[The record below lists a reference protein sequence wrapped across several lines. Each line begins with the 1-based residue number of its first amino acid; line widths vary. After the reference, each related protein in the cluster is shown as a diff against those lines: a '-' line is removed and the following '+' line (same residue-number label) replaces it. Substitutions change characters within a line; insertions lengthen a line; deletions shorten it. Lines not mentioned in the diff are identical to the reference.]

1 MLSSTDALRR
11 ELARV
16 LPDRP
21 FAVAL
26 WDGTTL
32 PSTVSDAPTFT
43 VSSPRALAHV
53 LRSPGELGI
62 GRAYVAGMLDVD
74 DVDAAIEIV
83 TRWEPPPLSI
93 ADRLRLMLAGLRATG
108 LVLPPPIPSIEK
120 RQKGVLHS
128 LARDRSAVAYHY
140 NAGNAFFALF
150 LDESMTYS
158 CAVFKYGATTLEEAQ
173 EAKLELISTKLALKP
188 GDRLLDVGC
197 GWGAM
202 AIHAA
207 RHHGATVVGIT
218 LAVEQAKLARER
230 VAAAGLSDQ
239 IEIRVADY
247 REMAGEQFDAISSI
261 GMVEHVGD
269 AQIDVYAAK
278 LFELLRPGGKLLNHG
293 IAQLEH
299 GDDGEAGP
307 FSERYVFPDGDPLH
321 LSRIQL
327 AMERAGLETEHVEGF
342 FDDYAKTLTFWTANF
357 DARYHEAIA
366 LVGAERARVWR
377 VYLRAAR
384 HGFETGFE
392 AVYQVLC
399 QRPEA

>member
-1 MLSSTDALRR
+1 MLSRTDALRR
-11 ELARV
+11 ELIRA
-16 LPDRP
+16 LPERP
-21 FAVAL
+21 FAIVL
-26 WDGTTL
+26 WDGTSVPAT
-32 PSTVSDAPTFT
+32 SDGAPTFT
-43 VSSPRALAHV
+43 ISSRRAVAHV

-74 DVDAAIEIV
+74 DVDEAIEIV
-83 TRWEPPPLSI
+83 TRWKPPSI
-93 ADRLRLMLAGLRATG
+93 SLVDRLRLSAAALRAAGL
-108 LVLPPPIPSIEK
+108 VVPPPVPSIEK

-150 LDESMTYS
+150 LDASMTYS
-158 CAVFKYGATTLEEAQ
+158 CAVFAKGATTLEEAQ
-173 EAKLELISTKLALKP
+173 ETKLELIATKLGLKA

-197 GWGAM
+197 GWGSM

-207 RHHGATVVGIT
+207 RHHGAKVVGIT
-218 LAVEQAKLARER
+218 LAVEQAKLAREL
-230 VAAAGLSDQ
+230 VAQAGLSDQ
-239 IEIRVADY
+239 IEIRIADY
-247 REMAGEQFDAISSI
+247 RELAGEQFDAISSI

-269 AQIDVYAAK
+269 AQIDVYMAK

-293 IAQLEH
+293 IAKLAF
-299 GDDGEAGP
+299 GDDEEAGP
-307 FSERYVFPDGDPLH
+307 FSERYVFPDGDPLQ

-327 AMERAGLETEHVEGF
+327 AVERAGLFTEHVEGF
-342 FDDYAKTLTFWTANF
+342 FDDYAKTIRFWTENF
-357 DARYHEAIA
+357 DARYDEAIR

-399 QRPEA
+399 HRPEA

>member
-1 MLSSTDALRR
+1 MLSRTAPLRR

-16 LPDRP
+16 LPQRP
-21 FAVAL
+21 FAIEL
-26 WDGTTL
+26 WDGTSL
-32 PSTVSDAPTFT
+32 PATSPGAPTFT
-43 VSSPRALAHV
+43 ISSPRAVAHV

-74 DVDAAIEIV
+74 DVDQAIEIV
-83 TRWEPPPLSI
+83 TRWEPPPISPG
-93 ADRLRLMLAGLRATG
+93 DRLRLTVAALRASG
-108 LVLPPPIPSIEK
+108 FVLPPPIPSIEK

-150 LDESMTYS
+150 LDASMTYS
-158 CAVFKYGATTLEEAQ
+158 CAIFTRGATTLEEAQ
-173 EAKLELISTKLALKP
+173 ETKLELIATKLRLQE

-197 GWGAM
+197 GWGSM

-207 RHHGATVVGIT
+207 RHHGARVVGIT
-218 LAVEQAKLARER
+218 LAVEQARLARER
-230 VAAAGLSDQ
+230 VADAGLSDR

-247 REMAGEQFDAISSI
+247 REMTGHQFDAISSI
-261 GMVEHVGD
+261 GMVEHVGEN
-269 AQIDVYAAK
+269 QIDVYMRQ
-278 LFELLRPGGKLLNHG
+278 LRDLLRPGGRLLNHG
-293 IAQLEH
+293 IAQLAH
-299 GDDGEAGP
+299 GEDNEAGP

-327 AMERAGLETEHVEGF
+327 AVERASLHTEHIEGF
-342 FDDYAKTLTFWTANF
+342 FSDYATTLQHWTDNF
-357 DARYHEAIA
+357 DARYDEAIA
-366 LVGAERARVWR
+366 LVGPQRARVWR

-399 QRPEA
+399 RRPE

>member
-1 MLSSTDALRR
+1 MLSRTDALRR
-11 ELARV
+11 ELVRV
-16 LPDRP
+16 LPERP
-21 FAVAL
+21 FAIVL
-26 WDGTTL
+26 WDGTSVPATS
-32 PSTVSDAPTFT
+32 PGAPTFT
-43 VSSPRALAHV
+43 VSSR
-53 LRSPGELGI
+53 R
-62 GRAYVAGMLDVD
+62 DVD
-74 DVDAAIEIV
+74 DVDEAVEIV
-83 TRWEPPPLSI
+83 TRWEPPPISLR
-93 ADRLRLMLAGLRATG
+93 DRARLTVAAVRAAGL
-108 LVLPPPIPSIEK
+108 VVPPPIPSIEK

-140 NAGNAFFALF
+140 NAGNEFFALF

-158 CAVFKYGATTLEEAQ
+158 CAIFSKGATTLAEAQ
-173 EAKLELISTKLALKP
+173 ETKLELIATKLGLKP

-207 RHHGATVVGIT
+207 REHGAHVVGIT
-218 LAVEQAKLARER
+218 LAAEQARLARER
-230 VAAAGLSDQ
+230 VADAGLSDQ

-247 REMAGEQFDAISSI
+247 RELSGEQFDAICSI

-278 LFELLRPGGKLLNHG
+278 LHELLRPGGKLLNHG
-293 IAQLEH
+293 IAKLAP
-299 GDDGEAGP
+299 GDPDDAGP
-307 FSERYVFPDGDPLH
+307 FSERYVFPDGDPLE

-327 AMERAGLETEHVEGF
+327 AMERAGLFTEHVEGF
-342 FDDYAKTLTFWTANF
+342 FSDYADTIRCWTENF
-357 DARYHEAIA
+357 DARYDEAIR

-399 QRPEA
+399 HRPA